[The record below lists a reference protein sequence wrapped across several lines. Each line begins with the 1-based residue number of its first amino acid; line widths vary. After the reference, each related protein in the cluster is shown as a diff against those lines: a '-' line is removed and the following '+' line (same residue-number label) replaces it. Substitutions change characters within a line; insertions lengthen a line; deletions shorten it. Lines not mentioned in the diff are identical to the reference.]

1 MNMKHWNWKL
11 VIPFCSLFLLQIYA
25 VGQSQFWPYGA
36 GGGITIQPNGGVTD
50 VGSSMSTGEGCAS
63 IQDNSGEVLF
73 YTNAADV
80 YDKNGTVVNTGGP
93 LFGASFHT
101 VSAAQGAAILPLGDC
116 NRFLILGAPGV
127 ESNSGSSGRTA
138 KGFGIAYVTV
148 DDQGVVTSSAA
159 NAAKILTQYT
169 LSEKLSILEKDGVYS
184 VITKELLPGSNKYF
198 KWQLSTTDLN
208 AVNSL
213 TDAISL
219 FETKMQ
225 SQEVGRP
232 FTTGWSLT
240 NTSRYYMAQGQL
252 KFSSDGTKLGHVYC
266 GDRVIE
272 LFDFDPATGLLSNSR
287 TYNTNRVNLYGF
299 EFSRSGDRFF
309 VTEHYQGTQTPNR
322 ILLFDYT
329 NTAINSPTTLYTA
342 ANYTNYAF
350 MGLQIGIDDNI
361 YVMGKYFNTIVRIE
375 GADDANPSLS
385 TNNFGRST
393 GYALPL
399 FISGDYTCKDCRN
412 SNVNYNFVC
421 TGDSTTLISTQANPA
436 TYLWNNGQTTNYISA
451 KEGGVYTC
459 TATSSTC
466 VLTDTFYVE
475 EYVPKRFTLAKDTLL
490 CNTTN
495 LNIYGPTATS
505 HSWSNGESKQ
515 NISVNESGIYTLEII
530 DSNSCTSKDSIRVT
544 FSQQEFAILI
554 QDTTMCDS
562 IFELEYTTN
571 YSTTLWND
579 TLTKQSFSATDFG
592 SYWLELTDS
601 NGCLLKDT
609 FTILRGQNPEFELD
623 TIFTCSGEEVS
634 ITLPSI
640 YTVSW
645 FDGDTN
651 RTKTLNYVGN
661 YPYTLFSS
669 DGCSLS
675 QVAVVSSNS
684 EQGSIMYIPNAFS
697 PNNDGIN
704 NTFPG
709 LDNTIYL
716 DNFSLQIFNR
726 WGEKLFETF
735 EIRNW
740 DGTYKNKIC
749 QQDTYVYL
757 ISFRDCNGDRQI
769 LHGTVTM
776 LP

>member
-1 MNMKHWNWKL
+1 
-11 VIPFCSLFLLQIYA
+11 
-25 VGQSQFWPYGA
+25 
-36 GGGITIQPNGGVTD
+36 
-50 VGSSMSTGEGCAS
+50 
-63 IQDNSGEVLF
+63 
-73 YTNAADV
+73 
-80 YDKNGTVVNTGGP
+80 
-93 LFGASFHT
+93 
-101 VSAAQGAAILPLGDC
+101 
-116 NRFLILGAPGV
+116 
-127 ESNSGSSGRTA
+127 
-138 KGFGIAYVTV
+138 
-148 DDQGVVTSSAA
+148 
-159 NAAKILTQYT
+159 
-169 LSEKLSILEKDGVYS
+169 
-184 VITKELLPGSNKYF
+184 
-198 KWQLSTTDLN
+198 
-208 AVNSL
+208 
-213 TDAISL
+213 
-219 FETKMQ
+219 
-225 SQEVGRP
+225 
-232 FTTGWSLT
+232 
-240 NTSRYYMAQGQL
+240 
-252 KFSSDGTKLGHVYC
+252 
-266 GDRVIE
+266 
-272 LFDFDPATGLLSNSR
+272 
-287 TYNTNRVNLYGF
+287 
-299 EFSRSGDRFF
+299 
-309 VTEHYQGTQTPNR
+309 
-322 ILLFDYT
+322 
-329 NTAINSPTTLYTA
+329 
-342 ANYTNYAF
+342 
-350 MGLQIGIDDNI
+350 
-361 YVMGKYFNTIVRIE
+361 
-375 GADDANPSLS
+375 
-385 TNNFGRST
+385 
-393 GYALPL
+393 
-399 FISGDYTCKDCRN
+399 
-412 SNVNYNFVC
+412 
-421 TGDSTTLISTQANPA
+421 
-436 TYLWNNGQTTNYISA
+436 
-451 KEGGVYTC
+451 
-459 TATSSTC
+459 

-515 NISVNESGIYTLEII
+515 NISVNKSGIYTLEII
-530 DSNSCTSKDSIRVT
+530 DSNNCNSKDSIRVT
-544 FSQQEFAILI
+544 FSQQEFANLI

-571 YSTTLWND
+571 YSTTLWNN
-579 TLTKQSFSATDFG
+579 TLTNQSFSATDFG

-675 QVAVVSSNS
+675 QVAMVSSNS
-684 EQGSIMYIPNAFS
+684 EQGSTMYVPNAFS

-709 LDNTIYL
+709 LDNTKYL

-735 EIRNW
+735 EIRSW

-769 LHGTVTM
+769 LHGTVTL